1 MQAMAYPKEL
11 EGDVELRDGARVH
24 IRPIRQD
31 DETRLIGLYDRL
43 SRDTAYQRFFT
54 VMHRLPPDW
63 ARYLA
68 AVDYVRRLALVVV
81 SAADPEAEVIAV
93 ARYEPTD
100 EPETAE
106 VAFVVEDRWQGRGL
120 GRVLFERLLASA
132 GQRGVKQ
139 FRAYVLDD
147 NSRMLNLIAR
157 FGDIRHRALQHG
169 VVDLLFIARAEPR
182 AVSCEDPRRSPSA

>member
-1 MQAMAYPKEL
+1 MPTAAYPKEL
-11 EGDVELRDGARVH
+11 ECDLKLRDGAHVR
-24 IRPIRQD
+24 IRPIRPD
-31 DETRLIGLYDRL
+31 DETRLVRLYDRL

-93 ARYEPTD
+93 ARFEPTD

-106 VAFVVEDRWQGRGL
+106 VAFVVEDRWQGLGL
-120 GRVLFERLLASA
+120 GTVLFERLLASA

-139 FRAYVLDD
+139 FRAYVLAD

-169 VVDLLFIARAEPR
+169 VVELLFIARAEPR
-182 AVSCEDPRRSPSA
+182 GQLP

>member
-1 MQAMAYPKEL
+1 MRAMAYPKEL

-68 AVDYVRRLALVVV
+68 AVDYVRRLALVVGG
-81 SAADPEAEVIAV
+81 AADPEAEVIAV
-93 ARYEPTD
+93 ARYEPSD
-100 EPETAE
+100 EPNTAE
-106 VAFVVEDRWQGRGL
+106 VPSSSRTAGRAG
-120 GRVLFERLLASA
+120 GSA
-132 GQRGVKQ
+132 RC
-139 FRAYVLDD
+139 FSSDC
-147 NSRMLNLIAR
+147 SRRRIS
-157 FGDIRHRALQHG
+157 
-169 VVDLLFIARAEPR
+169 
-182 AVSCEDPRRSPSA
+182 AVSSSSARMSSPTIRACST

>member
-1 MQAMAYPKEL
+1 MWATAYPKEL
-11 EGDVELRDGARVH
+11 EGDVELRDGTRVH
-24 IRPIRQD
+24 IRPIRPE
-31 DETRLIGLYDRL
+31 DETRLVRLYDRL

-68 AVDYVRRLALVVV
+68 AVDYVRRLALVVA

-93 ARYEPTD
+93 ARYEPSD

-120 GRVLFERLLASA
+120 GTVLFERLLASA

-139 FRAYVLDD
+139 FRAYVLAD
-147 NSRMLNLIAR
+147 NSRMLTLIAR
-157 FGDIRHRALQHG
+157 FGDIRERTLQHG
-169 VVDLLFIARAEPR
+169 VVELLFTARATPR
-182 AVSCEDPRRSPSA
+182 AVNFR

>member
-1 MQAMAYPKEL
+1 MPAAAYPKEIECDL
-11 EGDVELRDGARVH
+11 KLRDGTHVR
-24 IRPIRQD
+24 IRPIRPD
-31 DETRLIGLYDRL
+31 DEIRLVRLYDRL

-182 AVSCEDPRRSPSA
+182 AVSCDEPRRSPSA